1 MQNMSHEV
9 CRPWPVR
16 RLTLWLAA
24 ALSLA
29 GCANPLVPRTETFD
43 RMTGEVR
50 KGVEQPLRSQV
61 PAADQ
66 AAINAA
72 LLPPVNLPLTPGK
85 TPLEPRFDMAVS
97 NTPVS
102 QVLQAMVAGTRYSL
116 LIPPDLAGEVSLNLK
131 DVTVRDVLDALRELY
146 GYEYSL
152 RGQRITV
159 RPNTIQTRL
168 FQVSYLASK
177 RGGTSSTRVS
187 SSSMGSGSGGGAA
200 AGAATSAPVAS
211 QVSESANVFTGVVH
225 DFWFDLGH
233 ALATVLHCEFEISS
247 AASTGQPSGAS
258 LVGQLLGQRLD
269 KLRCPEGRNF
279 MINGQSGVVMVRA
292 LPTELREVER
302 LIKALQANIERQV
315 MIEAKIIEVE
325 LSDEFRTG
333 INWAAFNKQG
343 NPRWSA
349 NGNTDVFRPAQTV
362 PGSVSDSMSES
373 MTFDGAQINQSLSS
387 SNSSSYEFLGPVSQM
402 ALTGATGI
410 LKSFPVPGALGLAFQ
425 SSSFAALI
433 NFLQTQGTLYVLSS
447 PRIATLNNQK
457 AVIKVGSDD
466 YFITA
471 VTPPSTTTTAGGS
484 GQTSYNPPTIT
495 TQPFFSG
502 VALDVTPQIDDQGGI
517 TLHIR
522 PSVTSVSER
531 DKNINFGSAGGQFTV
546 PYATSRVKE
555 SDSIVRV
562 RDGMIVAIGGLMS
575 ESQSGGADKVPGMGD
590 VPLLGH
596 FFKQTERSTR
606 KRELVILLKPT
617 LIREESDW
625 RNDLD
630 AVGERLQDYDPRR
643 FKPAPDPFGA
653 S

>member
-1 MQNMSHEV
+1 MRKMSHIV
-9 CRPWPVR
+9 CRPWSIR
-16 RLTLWLAA
+16 RLSLGIVA
-24 ALSLA
+24 ALGLA
-29 GCANPLVPRTETFD
+29 GCASPLVPRSETFD
-43 RMTGEVR
+43 RMAGEVR
-50 KGVEQPLRSQV
+50 RGVDQPIRAQPS
-61 PAADQ
+61 AAEQ

-72 LLPPVNLPLTPGK
+72 LLPPVSLPLDVGK
-85 TPLEPRFDMAVS
+85 PALEPRFDLAVS

-116 LIPPDLAGEVSLNLK
+116 LVPPELAGDVSLNLK
-131 DVTVRDVLDALRELY
+131 DVTVRDVLDALRDVY

-159 RPNTIQTRL
+159 RPNTIQSRL

-187 SSSMGSGSGGGAA
+187 SSSMSGGASGTAGGAA
-200 AGAATSAPVAS
+200 PSTS

-233 ALATVLHCEFEISS
+233 ALATVLQCEFEISS
-247 AASTGQPSGAS
+247 AAGTGQPSGAS
-258 LVGQLLGQRLD
+258 LVGQLLGQRMD
-269 KLRCPEGRNF
+269 KLRCPDGRNF

-302 LIKALQANIERQV
+302 LIKAMQANIERQV

-325 LSDEFRTG
+325 LSDDFRTG
-333 INWAAFNKQG
+333 INWAAFNKHG

-349 NGNTDVFRPAQTV
+349 NGNTDVFRPAQRV
-362 PGSVSDSMSES
+362 PGGVSETVSES
-373 MTFDGAQINQSLSS
+373 FDGALVRQSRDVDTSS
-387 SNSSSYEFLGPVSQM
+387 SFDTLGPVSQM
-402 ALTGATGI
+402 ALTGAAGI

-471 VTPPSTTTTAGGS
+471 VTPPSSTTSGGS
-484 GQTSYNPPTIT
+484 SSQTSYNPPTIT

-531 DKNINFGSAGGQFTV
+531 DKHINFGTAGGQFTV

-575 ESQSGGADKVPGMGD
+575 ESQSGGADKVPGVGD
-590 VPLLGH
+590 LPFLGH

>member
-1 MQNMSHEV
+1 MRKMSHIV
-9 CRPWPVR
+9 CRPWSMR
-16 RLTLWLAA
+16 RLSLGIVA
-24 ALSLA
+24 ALGLA
-29 GCANPLVPRTETFD
+29 GCASPLVPRSETFD
-43 RMTGEVR
+43 RMAGEVR
-50 KGVEQPLRSQV
+50 RGVDQPIRAQPS
-61 PAADQ
+61 AAEQ

-72 LLPPVNLPLTPGK
+72 LLPPVSLPLDVGK
-85 TPLEPRFDMAVS
+85 PALEPRFDLAVS

-116 LIPPDLAGEVSLNLK
+116 LVPPELAGDVSLNLK
-131 DVTVRDVLDALRELY
+131 DVTVRDVLDALRDVY

-159 RPNTIQTRL
+159 RPNTIQSRL

-187 SSSMGSGSGGGAA
+187 SSSMSGGASGTAGGAA
-200 AGAATSAPVAS
+200 PSTS

-233 ALATVLHCEFEISS
+233 ALATVLQCEFEISS
-247 AASTGQPSGAS
+247 AAGTGQPSGAS
-258 LVGQLLGQRLD
+258 LVGQLLGQRMD
-269 KLRCPEGRNF
+269 KLRCPDGRNF

-302 LIKALQANIERQV
+302 LIKAMQANIERQV

-325 LSDEFRTG
+325 LSDDFRTG
-333 INWAAFNKQG
+333 INWTAFDKHG
-343 NPRWSA
+343 NSRWSVS
-349 NGNTDVFRPAQTV
+349 GNRV
-362 PGSVSDSMSES
+362 PGVL
-373 MTFDGAQINQSLSS
+373 A
-387 SNSSSYEFLGPVSQM
+387 
-402 ALTGATGI
+402 
-410 LKSFPVPGALGLAFQ
+410 LAFQ

-471 VTPPSTTTTAGGS
+471 VTPPSSTTSGGS
-484 GQTSYNPPTIT
+484 SSQTSYNPPTIT

-531 DKNINFGSAGGQFTV
+531 DKHINFGTAGGQFTV

-575 ESQSGGADKVPGMGD
+575 ESQSGGADKVPGVGD
-590 VPLLGH
+590 LPFLGH

>member
-1 MQNMSHEV
+1 MRHEV
-9 CRPWPVR
+9 CRPWPMR
-16 RLTLWLAA
+16 RLSLWILT
-24 ALSLA
+24 ALSLT
-29 GCANPLVPRTETFD
+29 GCACPLVPRSETFD
-43 RMTGEVR
+43 RMAGEVR
-50 KGVEQPLRSQV
+50 KGVEQPIRPQPS
-61 PAADQ
+61 AAEQ

-72 LLPPVNLPLTPGK
+72 LLPPVSLPLESGK
-85 TPLEPRFDMAVS
+85 RPLEPRFDLAVS

-116 LIPPDLAGEVSLNLK
+116 LMPPDLAGDVSLNLK
-131 DVTVRDVLDALRELY
+131 DVTVRDVLDALRDVY

-187 SSSMGSGSGGGAA
+187 SSSMSGGSGGAASGAT
-200 AGAATSAPVAS
+200 AGGAVASTS

-233 ALATVLHCEFEISS
+233 ALATVLQCEFEITS
-247 AASTGQPSGAS
+247 AASAGQPSGAS
-258 LVGQLLGQRLD
+258 LVGQLLGQRMD
-269 KLRCPEGRNF
+269 KLRCPDGRNF

-362 PGSVSDSMSES
+362 PGGVSETVSE
-373 MTFDGAQINQSLSS
+373 TFDGALVRQSRDVDVSS
-387 SNSSSYEFLGPVSQM
+387 SFETLGPVSQM

-471 VTPPSTTTTAGGS
+471 VTPPSTTTTSGGS

-630 AVGERLQDYDPRR
+630 AVDERLQEYDPRR

>member
-1 MQNMSHEV
+1 MRHEV
-9 CRPWPVR
+9 CRPWPMR
-16 RLTLWLAA
+16 RLSLWILT
-24 ALSLA
+24 ALSLT
-29 GCANPLVPRTETFD
+29 GCASPLVPRSETFD
-43 RMTGEVR
+43 RMAGEVR
-50 KGVEQPLRSQV
+50 KGVEQPIRPQPS
-61 PAADQ
+61 AAEQ

-72 LLPPVNLPLTPGK
+72 LLPPVSLPLESGK
-85 TPLEPRFDMAVS
+85 RPLEPRFDLAVS

-116 LIPPDLAGEVSLNLK
+116 LMPPDLAGDVSLNLK
-131 DVTVRDVLDALRELY
+131 DVTVRDVLDALRDVY

-187 SSSMGSGSGGGAA
+187 SSSMSGGSGGAASGAT
-200 AGAATSAPVAS
+200 AGGAVASTS

-233 ALATVLHCEFEISS
+233 ALATVLQCEFEITS
-247 AASTGQPSGAS
+247 AASAGQPSGAS
-258 LVGQLLGQRLD
+258 LVGQLLGQRMD
-269 KLRCPEGRNF
+269 KLRCPDGRNF

-362 PGSVSDSMSES
+362 PGGVSETVSE
-373 MTFDGAQINQSLSS
+373 TFDGALVRQSRDVDVSS
-387 SNSSSYEFLGPVSQM
+387 SFETLGPVSQM

-471 VTPPSTTTTAGGS
+471 VTPPSTTTTSGGS

-630 AVGERLQDYDPRR
+630 AVDERLQEYDPRR

>member
-1 MQNMSHEV
+1 MRHEV
-9 CRPWPVR
+9 CRPWPMR
-16 RLTLWLAA
+16 RLSLWILT
-24 ALSLA
+24 ALSLT
-29 GCANPLVPRTETFD
+29 GCASPLVPRSETFD
-43 RMTGEVR
+43 RMAGEVR
-50 KGVEQPLRSQV
+50 KGVEQPVRPQPS
-61 PAADQ
+61 AAEQ

-72 LLPPVNLPLTPGK
+72 LLPPVSLPLESGK
-85 TPLEPRFDMAVS
+85 RPLEPRFDLAVS

-116 LIPPDLAGEVSLNLK
+116 LMPPDLAGDVSLNLK
-131 DVTVRDVLDALRELY
+131 DVTVRDVLDALRDVY
-146 GYEYSL
+146 GYEYRL

-187 SSSMGSGSGGGAA
+187 SSSMNGGSGGAASGAT
-200 AGAATSAPVAS
+200 AGGTVASTS

-233 ALATVLHCEFEISS
+233 ALATVLQCEFEITS
-247 AASTGQPSGAS
+247 AASAGQPSGAS
-258 LVGQLLGQRLD
+258 LVGQLLGQRMD
-269 KLRCPEGRNF
+269 KLRCPDGRNF
-279 MINGQSGVVMVRA
+279 MINGQSGVVMIRA

-349 NGNTDVFRPAQTV
+349 NGNTDVFRPAQRV
-362 PGSVSDSMSES
+362 PGGVSETVSE
-373 MTFDGAQINQSLSS
+373 TFDGALVRQSRDVDTSS
-387 SNSSSYEFLGPVSQM
+387 SFETLGPVSQM
-402 ALTGATGI
+402 ALTGAAGI

-471 VTPPSTTTTAGGS
+471 VTPPSTTTASGGS

-590 VPLLGH
+590 LPFLGH

-630 AVGERLQDYDPRR
+630 AVGERLQEYDPRR